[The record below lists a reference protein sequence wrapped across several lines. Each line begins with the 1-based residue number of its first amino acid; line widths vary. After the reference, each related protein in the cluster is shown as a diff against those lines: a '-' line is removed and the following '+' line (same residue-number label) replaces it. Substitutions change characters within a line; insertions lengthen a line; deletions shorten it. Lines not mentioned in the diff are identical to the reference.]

1 MPVRVLAICVFLM
14 FAFGG
19 CSQKDAEH
27 GQAETAGKPAEHV
40 WKDQVEALDKAKTVQ
55 QDVNAA
61 VRRNA
66 EAIEQQ
72 ER

>member
-1 MPVRVLAICVFLM
+1 M
-14 FAFGG
+14 FACSA
-19 CSQKDAEH
+19 CSQKGAKH
-27 GQAETAGKPAEHV
+27 GQAATASKPAEHV
-40 WKDQVEALDKAKTVQ
+40 WKDQVEALDKAKAVQ
-55 QDVNAA
+55 QDLNAA

>member
-1 MPVRVLAICVFLM
+1 M
-14 FAFGG
+14 FACSA
-19 CSQKDAEH
+19 CSQKGAEH
-27 GQAETAGKPAEHV
+27 GQAATASKPAEHV
-40 WKDQVEALDKAKTVQ
+40 WKDQVEALDKAKAVQ
-55 QDVNAA
+55 QDLNAA

>member
-1 MPVRVLAICVFLM
+1 MFVFS
-14 FAFGG
+14 G
-19 CSQKDAEH
+19 CSQKDAQD
-27 GQAETAGKPAEHV
+27 GQAATAGKPAEHV
-40 WKDQVEALDKAKTVQ
+40 WKDQVEALDKAKAVQ

-66 EAIEQQ
+66 EAIEEQ